1 MTLGD
6 MIKTYRSEHHLS
18 QDAIAQRTGLS
29 KAYISI
35 LERNINPS
43 TGRPP
48 EPTIKT
54 IGLIADAINRDF
66 DSVVSNLDPDIV
78 ISLQEQ
84 APMAFSLTGKQEI
97 PPGFSPPPETY
108 KVPRIG
114 TIACGEPILAEENI
128 EGYEDVPSNIHCD
141 FTLRCK
147 GDSMINA
154 RIFDGDIVYI
164 RQQDEVESGEIAA
177 VLIDGTEATL
187 KRVRIFEDHIIL
199 EPENPMYKPLVF
211 WGDEMNRV
219 RIIGKATHFMSEVV

>member
-6 MIKTYRSEHHLS
+6 MIKNYRSEHRLS
-18 QDAIAQRTGLS
+18 QDAIASRTGLS

-54 IGLIADAINRDF
+54 IGLIADAIDSDF
-66 DSVVSNLDPDIV
+66 DSVISNLDPNIV

-84 APMAFSLTGKQEI
+84 APMAFLPAGQQEI
-97 PPGFSPPPETY
+97 PPGFSPPPDTY
-108 KVPRIG
+108 RVPRIG

-128 EGYEDVPSNIHCD
+128 EGYEEVPSNIHCD

-154 RIFDGDIVYI
+154 RIFDGDLVYI

-177 VLIDGTEATL
+177 VLIDGNEATL
-187 KRVRIFEDHIIL
+187 KRVRIFDDHIIL
-199 EPENPMYKPLVF
+199 EPENPTHKPLVF
-211 WGDEMNRV
+211 WEDEMNRV
-219 RIIGKATHFMSEVV
+219 KIIGKATYFTSEII

>member
-6 MIKTYRSEHHLS
+6 MIKNYRAEHRLS
-18 QDAIAQRTGLS
+18 QDAIASRTGLS

-54 IGLIADAINRDF
+54 IGLVAKAIGSDF

-84 APMAFSLTGKQEI
+84 APMAFLEYKGEI

-128 EGYEDVPSNIHCD
+128 VGMRTSP
-141 FTLRCK
+141 
-147 GDSMINA
+147 
-154 RIFDGDIVYI
+154 RI
-164 RQQDEVESGEIAA
+164 SIAISRSVA
-177 VLIDGTEATL
+177 
-187 KRVRIFEDHIIL
+187 
-199 EPENPMYKPLVF
+199 
-211 WGDEMNRV
+211 
-219 RIIGKATHFMSEVV
+219 KATV

>member
-6 MIKTYRSEHHLS
+6 AISAFRKERGMSMDGFSEAS
-18 QDAIAQRTGLS
+18 GIS
-29 KAYISI
+29 KAYISM
-35 LERNINPS
+35 LEKNQTQRGTPPTPSIDIYRNAAKGMGIS
-43 TGRPP
+43 L
-48 EPTIKT
+48 EK
-54 IGLIADAINRDF
+54 LIRMVDD
-66 DSVVSNLDPDIV
+66 V
-78 ISLQEQ
+78 ISV
-84 APMAFSLTGKQEI
+84 SKNSDIDTI

-114 TIACGEPILAEENI
+114 TIACGEPVLAEENI
-128 EGYEDVPSNIHCD
+128 EGYDYAPGYVHCD

-164 RQQDEVESGEIAA
+164 RQQQDVESGEIAA
-177 VLIDGTEATL
+177 VLIDNDEATL
-187 KRVRIFEDHIIL
+187 KRVRIFDDHIIL

>member
-211 WGDEMNRV
+211 WGEEMNRV
-219 RIIGKATHFMSEVV
+219 RIIGKATHFMSEVI

>member
-219 RIIGKATHFMSEVV
+219 RIIGKATHFMSEVI

>member
-6 MIKTYRSEHHLS
+6 MIKNYRAEHRLS
-18 QDAIAQRTGLS
+18 QDAIASRTGLS

-54 IGLIADAINRDF
+54 IGLVAKAIGSDF

-84 APMAFSLTGKQEI
+84 APMAFLEYKGEI

-187 KRVRIFEDHIIL
+187 KRVRIFDDHIIL

-211 WGDEMNRV
+211 WGEEMNRV
-219 RIIGKATHFMSEVV
+219 RIIGKATHFMSEVI

>member
-6 MIKTYRSEHHLS
+6 MIKNYRSERHLS
-18 QDAIAQRTGLS
+18 QDVIASRTGLS

-54 IGLIADAINRDF
+54 IGLVANAIDSDF

-84 APMAFSLTGKQEI
+84 APMAFLEYKGEI
-97 PPGFSPPPETY
+97 PTGFSPPPETY

-211 WGDEMNRV
+211 WGEEMNRV
-219 RIIGKATHFMSEVV
+219 RIIGKATHFMSEVI

>member
-6 MIKTYRSEHHLS
+6 MIKNYRSERHLS
-18 QDAIAQRTGLS
+18 QDVIASRTGLS

-54 IGLIADAINRDF
+54 IGLVANAIDSDF

-84 APMAFSLTGKQEI
+84 APMAFLSSGQQEI

-128 EGYEDVPSNIHCD
+128 EGYEEVPSNIHCD

-199 EPENPMYKPLVF
+199 EPENHMYKPLVF
-211 WGDEMNRV
+211 WDEEMNRV